1 VATERWHIQLTEE
14 AGPSSLVA
22 WQPQRPSLELEEDPE
37 EEAPPHILPLL
48 AALRHLAFRA
58 GDPGAWATPL
68 ADDPI
73 AFLLDAMNEAVN
85 VWTIGGELVCSNRA
99 GAELEL
105 EGPGQPGVSWFA
117 RGARRFE
124 RRSLA
129 FEAYSTTYIVEIVR
143 QIS

>member
-1 VATERWHIQLTEE
+1 MGRWHIQLVEE

-22 WQPQRPSLELEEDPE
+22 WQPQPAPPEPE
-37 EEAPPHILPLL
+37 EEAPPPPVVPLL
-48 AALRHLAFRA
+48 AALQHLAFRA

-73 AFLLDAMNEAVN
+73 AFLLDAMSEAVN
-85 VWTIGGELVCSNRA
+85 VWTVGGELLCSNHA

-105 EGPGQPGVSWFA
+105 EGPGQPGVSRFA

-129 FEAYSTTYIVEIVR
+129 FDAYSTTYIVEIIR
-143 QIS
+143 QIG